1 MIINLI
7 NKFKKS
13 FIMKKIIILF
23 ALSSLL
29 FSCGVSKDLA
39 RTLRFADTGRTLG
52 VDEIAFK
59 ELKTMK
65 KGQSCTWNLLF
76 FIPIF
81 GDGSIITAAEKGD
94 INDVQLIGE
103 TGSWYGGILNRTCTV
118 VYGDNPA
125 VSNKN
130 KNSSTKKK

>member
-1 MIINLI
+1 
-7 NKFKKS
+7 
-13 FIMKKIIILF
+13 MKKIAILF
-23 ALSSLL
+23 VLSSVL

-39 RTLRFADTGRTLG
+39 RTLRFANTGRTLS

-65 KGQSCTWNLLF
+65 RGEACTWNLLF

-103 TGSWYGGILNRTCTV
+103 TGSWYGGFLNRTCTV
-118 VYGDNPA
+118 VYGDNPKPQNI
-125 VSNKN
+125 NK
-130 KNSSTKKK
+130 K

>member
-1 MIINLI
+1 
-7 NKFKKS
+7 
-13 FIMKKIIILF
+13 MKKFTILTI
-23 ALSSLL
+23 LSALL

-52 VDEIAFK
+52 IDEISFK

-94 INDVQLIGE
+94 INDIQLIGE
-103 TGSWYGGILNRTCTV
+103 TGSWYGGFLNRTCTV
-118 VYGDNPA
+118 VYGDNPN
-125 VSNKN
+125 VLKKN
-130 KNSSTKKK
+130 ENLTPKKK

>member
-1 MIINLI
+1 
-7 NKFKKS
+7 
-13 FIMKKIIILF
+13 MKKIATLF
-23 ALSSLL
+23 ILSSLL

-52 VDEIAFK
+52 VTEIAFK

-65 KGQSCTWNLLF
+65 KGEACTWNLLF

-103 TGSWYGGILNRTCTV
+103 TGSWYGGLLNRTCTV

-125 VSNKN
+125 ALEKNNK
-130 KNSSTKKK
+130 TKK

>member
-1 MIINLI
+1 M
-7 NKFKKS
+7 
-13 FIMKKIIILF
+13 
-23 ALSSLL
+23 
-29 FSCGVSKDLA
+29 A

-52 VDEIAFK
+52 IDEISFK

-94 INDVQLIGE
+94 INDIQLIGE
-103 TGSWYGGILNRTCTV
+103 TGSWYGGFLNRTCTV
-118 VYGDNPA
+118 VYGDNPN
-125 VSNKN
+125 VLNKN
-130 KNSSTKKK
+130 ENLTPKKK

>member
-1 MIINLI
+1 
-7 NKFKKS
+7 
-13 FIMKKIIILF
+13 MKKIAILF
-23 ALSSLL
+23 TLSSLL

-65 KGQSCTWNLLF
+65 KGQACTWNLLF

-103 TGSWYGGILNRTCTV
+103 TGSWYGGFLNRTCTV

-125 VSNKN
+125 VLDKN
-130 KNSSTKKK
+130 KNSTSKKK

>member
-1 MIINLI
+1 
-7 NKFKKS
+7 
-13 FIMKKIIILF
+13 MKKFTILAILS
-23 ALSSLL
+23 ALF

-52 VDEIAFK
+52 IDEISFK

-81 GDGSIITAAEKGD
+81 GDGSIITSAEKGD
-94 INDVQLIGE
+94 INFILENSARFYSFSPTNEEKNHPALVFKLQLNQALIE
-103 TGSWYGGILNRTCTV
+103 V
-118 VYGDNPA
+118 
-125 VSNKN
+125 
-130 KNSSTKKK
+130 